1 MKETKKQVSELTNK
15 LPMWF
20 INKDKYLL
28 AAACNVAFTYEVV
41 AETEKAILIKI
52 TNNSKSIHNTWTK
65 WIPKSIIK

>member
-1 MKETKKQVSELTNK
+1 MTKNLVTELAER

-41 AETEKAILIKI
+41 AETEKAIQIEI
-52 TNNSKSIHNTWTK
+52 TNNSKAMHNKFTK
-65 WIPKSIIK
+65 WIPKSIMQ